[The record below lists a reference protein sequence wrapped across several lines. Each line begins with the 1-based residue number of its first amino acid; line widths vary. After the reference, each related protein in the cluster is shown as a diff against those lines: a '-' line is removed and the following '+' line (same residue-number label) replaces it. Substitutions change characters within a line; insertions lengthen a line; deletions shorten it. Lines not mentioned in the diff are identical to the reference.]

1 MVGFA
6 RPVIK
11 DGFLT
16 IKGFRRVKD
25 LFSVDELIGII
36 KDFLGFYDYGKVDQ
50 KLVVRFRPSLYN
62 ILPRIFL
69 VIDVILIV
77 GTFVGGFF
85 VHVFWYILVIFLLY
99 EYLLSG
105 FEKFLLKKVKL
116 TEQQEVAGFY
126 LQESKTV
133 QVYTNVPL
141 FNTVNRDKKTEL
153 TWILLHELDHFLWS
167 FEGREHDY
175 EVSWEQREGEIRAM
189 HRATEFMLS
198 KNPV

>member
-1 MVGFA
+1 MGFA

-105 FEKFLLKKVKL
+105 FEKFLLKKGKL
-116 TEQQEVAGFY
+116 AEQPEVAGFY
-126 LQESKTV
+126 VHKSKTV
-133 QVYTNVPL
+133 QVYTNVPIG
-141 FNTVNRDKKTEL
+141 NNVNRDKKTEL

-167 FEGREHDY
+167 SEGREHDY

-189 HRATEFMLS
+189 HRVTEFMLS